1 MVKPIIKKSVC
12 KNHKNE
18 CECCH
23 IEFSPSP
30 RLGARQKTCGAIL
43 CKKHHRAK
51 YRRHYRKENAAI
63 EKEYRSKRPT
73 GYWREYRSG
82 HPNYVNKNRFM
93 NRMAQR
99 VRRAGLQRQL
109 DILELVEFPSK
120 ISVVVGFAT
129 STRSLWEAETCKKCG

>member
-109 DILELVEFPSK
+109 DRYGRRKHV
-120 ISVVVGFAT
+120 
-129 STRSLWEAETCKKCG
+129 RSAGNEGVNDEKNGPFFFLD